1 MPYAVREGTRLFWK
15 EHGAGEPLLLIMGL
29 GATHVWWHRL
39 TPILSAHFRTIL
51 FDNRGVG
58 LSDLPPAPYDIPGM
72 ADDAV
77 AVLDAAGVDAA
88 HVFGASMG
96 GMIAQEVVLRHPDR
110 VRSLVLGCTACGG
123 QEVALAAREVRE
135 ALNARGTMT
144 REESSR
150 RMVPFTFDAG
160 TPRERIEEDLAV
172 RLAANVS
179 DEGYFAQL
187 QAIRAW
193 TGTFARL
200 PTIRTP
206 TLVIH
211 GETDALVPPENGRI
225 VAGAIPNAT
234 LVMLP
239 NASHIFYTD
248 QTEAS
253 TQIILSF
260 LGQPRTIA
268 TVVE

>member
-1 MPYAVREGTRLFWK
+1 
-15 EHGAGEPLLLIMGL
+15 MGL
-29 GATHVWWHRL
+29 GATNVWWHRIA
-39 TPILSAHFRTIL
+39 PVLSAHFRTIL

-58 LSDLPPAPYDIPGM
+58 QSDVPPAPYDIAGM
-72 ADDAV
+72 ADDAA

-96 GMIAQEVVLRHPDR
+96 GMIAQELVLRQPQR
-110 VRSLVLGCTACGG
+110 VRSLILGCTACGG
-123 QEVALAAREVRE
+123 QEVVLAGREVRD

-150 RMVPFTFDAG
+150 RMIPFTFDAG
-160 TPRERIEEDLAV
+160 TPRERIEEELAI
-172 RLAANVS
+172 RLAANVP
-179 DEGYFAQL
+179 DDGYFAQL

-193 TGTFARL
+193 PGTCERL
-200 PTIRTP
+200 PTVRTP

-225 VAGAIPNAT
+225 VARAIPNAT
-234 LVMLP
+234 LVTVP

-248 QTEAS
+248 QTEA
-253 TQIILSF
+253 TATILLSF
-260 LGQPRTIA
+260 LRQQVTA
-268 TVVE
+268 